1 MMSNVSKIMSLT
13 MTEGTMTER
22 QPEIV
27 FGDTGRPV
35 PLLIVRKARVRRMNL
50 RIDTAKAVVR
60 LTLPRF
66 APLGP
71 ALRWV
76 EEKRGWVEA
85 QLGRLPEGSP
95 IRSGSTVPFGDQT
108 LTLDWA
114 PTHSR
119 MPKVV
124 GDRLMVGGPEPG
136 LAERVMRWLRKE
148 ALARLASETR
158 LAAARA
164 GVSVERVGVGDPAS
178 RWGSCSASG
187 AIRYS
192 WRLILAPDFV
202 LRATVAHEVAHRIH
216 MNHSPAFH
224 AKVAEIFGE
233 DPKPARL
240 WLRRNGPEL
249 HGFGRG

>member
-1 MMSNVSKIMSLT
+1 MSSISKIICSM
-13 MTEGTMTER
+13 MTET
-22 QPEIV
+22 QSAIV
-27 FGDTGRPV
+27 FAATGRSV
-35 PLLIVRKARVRRMNL
+35 PLLVVRKAGVRRMNL
-50 RIDTAKAVVR
+50 RIDSAKAVVR
-60 LTLPRF
+60 LTLPRL

-76 EEKRGWVEA
+76 EEKRGWVET
-85 QLGRLPEGSP
+85 QLGRLPDASP
-95 IRSGSTVPFGDQT
+95 IMPGSIIPFGDQK
-108 LTLDWA
+108 LTLDWVPGHPRT
-114 PTHSR
+114 PTIAGER
-119 MPKVV
+119 LVV
-124 GDRLMVGGPEPG
+124 GGMPTDLP
-136 LAERVMRWLRKE
+136 ARVIRWLRKE
-148 ALARLASETR
+148 ALAKLIFETR

-164 GVSVERVGVGDPAS
+164 CVTVDRVGVGDPAS

-216 MNHSPAFH
+216 MDHSPKFH

-233 DPKPARL
+233 DPKPARV
-240 WLRRNGPEL
+240 WLRKHAADL